1 MFRGNVVL
9 PEFMSS
15 IMINGVVIIISIA
28 LIIKGKL
35 LRDNKSSSGI
45 SASSNET
52 STGTAL
58 IICGVL
64 TFIAHVVNIVK
75 SFGLNSKRSENSQ
88 LYFVCLKAC

>member
-1 MFRGNVVL
+1 
-9 PEFMSS
+9 MSAL
-15 IMINGVVIIISIA
+15 IINGVMIIISIA

-52 STGTAL
+52 SAGTAF

-64 TFIAHVVNIVK
+64 IFIAHVVKMIE
-75 SFGLNSKRSENSQ
+75 SFG
-88 LYFVCLKAC
+88 

>member
-1 MFRGNVVL
+1 MS

-15 IMINGVVIIISIA
+15 LIINGVIIIISIG

-58 IICGVL
+58 IVCGLLLFL
-64 TFIAHVVNIVK
+64 THIVK
-75 SFGLNSKRSENSQ
+75 IAEMFG
-88 LYFVCLKAC
+88 

>member
-1 MFRGNVVL
+1 
-9 PEFMSS
+9 MSS
-15 IMINGVVIIISIA
+15 LIINGVIIIISIG

-58 IICGVL
+58 IICGALIFV
-64 TFIAHVVNIVK
+64 AHVVNIIE
-75 SFGLNSKRSENSQ
+75 SFS
-88 LYFVCLKAC
+88 